1 MLGSFPQS
9 LLYSHSFHS
18 VSAPAS
24 TPASALSVLQ
34 MPPLSAPTN
43 WRQDPSLVP
52 MALVEARSF
61 LCGSH
66 KSVGSDEIKA
76 VGSQFPEFI
85 SYPDTFDLE
94 DDNSTRRIS
103 RSESGCI
110 VSEASLLDFFTSD
123 LESDTSQVVTPIPQ
137 LNAIHR
143 SAYITQADFDELQR
157 QRLGKRKR
165 THSSGM
171 CLTSS
176 LSFLFCTSTE

>member
-1 MLGSFPQS
+1 MLDSFPQS
-9 LLYSHSFHS
+9 LLLYSHSFHS
-18 VSAPAS
+18 VSA
-24 TPASALSVLQ
+24 PASALSVLQ

-43 WRQDPSLVP
+43 WQQDPSSVP
-52 MALVEARSF
+52 LALFEARSF

-94 DDNSTRRIS
+94 DDNSTRRVS

-110 VSEASLLDFFTSD
+110 VSETSVLDFYTSD
-123 LESDTSQVVTPIPQ
+123 LKSNTSQVVTPIPQ
-137 LNAIHR
+137 LTAVHR

-165 THSSGM
+165 THSSGI
-171 CLTSS
+171 CLIFFP
-176 LSFLFCTSTE
+176 SFIFCTSTE